1 MREIKSSTETLG
13 ENLEWNTSTNKP
25 VACDRKSYFA
35 SQESYGTNIIP
46 QFAKS
51 YYEKTG
57 RRIIAVMVSNGGE
70 EIGHFAKTFECHDD
84 DQHIYEAMTKK
95 YQAAIK
101 YMSDHQYIIGKKFYI
116 VFQGESD
123 AWNVNE
129 DGKYKYESNTN
140 IGYYDVFMKVHNS
153 LKEDLGVEYGGIVF
167 TGQRFQK
174 NSNLFD
180 GVLGIYTSQKGLVS
194 GNSDIFPASFY
205 PYSMYYSFMKDNKS
219 DYCIC
224 PNDSEKIHFT
234 SAALSQIGKESALS
248 SVKHLNENVNWLKS
262 LKINGESVSV
272 GNNMVF
278 QLNVGKDVNKVSIA
292 AGTYQAGLTF
302 VDGFGP
308 RDVDINAGN
317 NTILLKIKYGNEQKL
332 YTITV
337 NREPEEK
344 NEDVVVIDTPKEE
357 KQSGQV
363 VRVEDTFA
371 KKSIITFI
379 VSILL
384 ILIGFAMCLYT
395 NNINNND
402 VK

>member
-1 MREIKSSTETLG
+1 M
-13 ENLEWNTSTNKP
+13 
-25 VACDRKSYFA
+25 
-35 SQESYGTNIIP
+35 IP
-46 QFAKS
+46 QFVKT
-51 YYEKTG
+51 YYEKTH
-57 RRIIAVMVSNGGE
+57 RKLIVVMASNGGE

-123 AWNVNE
+123 AWNVNSN
-129 DGKYKYESNTN
+129 GKYKYGSNTN

-308 RDVDINAGN
+308 RDVDINDGN